1 MTIDTSSRRGD
12 AQAIIDAATRA
23 AGAFPVD
30 AVGRFYTLVSPDG
43 NHRFIDLDAE
53 RDKAEFA
60 HRPRRKTGEYRVHDA
75 DSFVAYLAKHADP
88 DTEVWADAVAAKIT
102 GVLDAHGNGPLP
114 RHEEHR
120 VVYGVLLTEGW
131 KKWVAYDGKF
141 LDQED
146 FADLIEERAI
156 DVAVPT
162 GAEMLEIAQTFK
174 ATVGVNVESSVR
186 LSTGQRQFTYR
197 EVVDGK
203 AGKAGQME
211 IPETFTLGLRPF
223 EGADAFKITARLR
236 YRINNGDLRI
246 GYKLERPED
255 VLREAFLSVVQKVQ
269 AGTAALDRLGSPIF
283 LGSR

>member
-1 MTIDTSSRRGD
+1 MSENNN
-12 AQAIIDAATRA
+12 AQAIIDTATRA
-23 AGAFPVD
+23 AGAQELD
-30 AVGRFYTLVSPDG
+30 GRFFSVVSPDG
-43 NHRFIDLDAE
+43 RVTIIDIEAE
-53 RDKAEFA
+53 QDKAEYA

-75 DSFVAYLAKHADP
+75 DSFVAYLAKHGDP

-102 GVLDAHGNGPLP
+102 GVLDAHEGLIP

-120 VVYGVLLTEGW
+120 VTYGVLLTEGW
-131 KKWVAYDGKF
+131 KKWVGSDGKF

-156 DVAVPT
+156 DVVQPS

-197 EVVDGK
+197 EEVDGK
-203 AGKAGQME
+203 AGRTGQME

-223 EGADAFKITARLR
+223 EGADAFRITARLR

-255 VLREAFLSVVQKVQ
+255 VIREAFLSVVQKVQ
-269 AGTAALDRLGSPIF
+269 AGIGELDLGFAPIF